1 MKLTRGLA
9 PEGEEVLNFIKSL
22 LNPLRITIPFLLDII
37 IVSDPEQ
44 IKKIETSGD
53 VDRLHKYETASLPWW
68 VGFYFKATRFHD
80 DKRDLWFLAFE
91 STSNPSYHPRRAYL
105 EEKVGIG
112 YGEEDVKKIAE
123 LLKKK
128 ADDEVLAHE
137 MAQIVN
143 WRFFGQEIPLSIT
156 KAAKDTLQNLSE
168 AIFPW
173 KYIRAREAHDQVI
186 DYCERTL
193 SRDVNIIDAGHHN
206 IGEVVKTTTGALKTL
221 KDNLDKPVEE
231 IFTSHPL
238 TPQAPRIAVRASTF
252 DGLLSFPT
260 TPGKTVVLF
269 QIGKAAAKTH
279 DIYFTF
285 GTGSPERS
293 CVFKDFFLS
302 YMKDLQKEL
311 WKVAPQG
318 PPQSPLTRSI
328 EGIFAIVNRF
338 VRWDELPPWL
348 GILSLA
354 QLRTALREH
363 NLYDTETDA
372 SRANPLPLTCP
383 AEFLTNRTPDG
394 SYNDLHY
401 PDMGRT
407 DRRFGRNMPL
417 DRVQR
422 PSDER
427 ILTPNPRTIAREL
440 MTRDSFKPAT
450 TLNILAAGW
459 IQFMIHGWF
468 THYTTGEV
476 PPFEIPIDDNDDWPS
491 NDRVIRVRRTKV
503 DPSHQGDPTGHPTP
517 YLNRESPWW
526 DGSQIYGRTKEI
538 QQTLRSHQ
546 DGKLTVDE
554 RGLLPLAN
562 DDDKEDQDGDKR
574 GSVDAVDKAGV
585 RDNWWLGLG
594 VMHVLFTLEHNA
606 ICDRLKSE
614 YPTWTDDQL
623 FNKARL
629 INAGLL
635 AKIHTVEWTPGILG
649 HPTLQIAM
657 NTNWWGIAGEKIHKI
672 IGRISSN
679 EAISGIPGSPTNH
692 FGVPYSLTEEFV
704 SVYRMHPLVPDLF
717 TFHSVETGKAI
728 SEATLD
734 KAVGPGAR
742 AIMESID
749 TSDLFYSL
757 GIANPGAITLRN
769 YPNFLRTL
777 PRRDGRI
784 VDLAAV
790 EILRD
795 RERGV
800 PRYNDFRELLRLPRV
815 KSFSDLTPE
824 RELAQEI
831 ESLYGGKIDDV
842 DLMVGL
848 FAEEP
853 PKGFGFSD
861 TAFRIFILMAS
872 RRLNSDRFFTVDFTP
887 EVYTQVGLDW
897 IANNTMSSVL
907 LRHYP
912 KLGPALRG
920 VKNAFAPW
928 NRI

>member
-1 MKLTRGLA
+1 MLDL
-9 PEGEEVLNFIKSL
+9 IKSF
-22 LNPLRITIPFLLDII
+22 LNPLRIKIPFLLDII
-37 IVSDPEQ
+37 IVSDPEH

-68 VGFYFKATRFHD
+68 VKFYFKATRFHD
-80 DKRDLWFLAFE
+80 DERDLWFLALE
-91 STSNPSYHPRRAYL
+91 SDSNPTYHQRRAYL
-105 EEKVGIG
+105 EEKVDIG
-112 YGEEDVKKIAE
+112 YSEDDVKKIAE
-123 LLKKK
+123 LLKTK
-128 ADDEVLAHE
+128 ASDEVLANE
-137 MAQIVN
+137 MVQIVQ
-143 WRFFGQEIPLSIT
+143 WRFFGQEVPLSIT

-168 AIFPW
+168 AILPW
-173 KYIRAREAHDQVI
+173 KYIRAREAHKQVM

-193 SRDVNIIDAGHHN
+193 SRDVHLIDAGHHN
-206 IGEVVKTTTGALKTL
+206 LGELVKTTTGALRTL
-221 KDNLDKPVEE
+221 QDNLDKPVEE

-238 TPQAPRIAVRASTF
+238 TPQAPRIAVRASDF
-252 DGLLSFPT
+252 DGLLGFPT

-279 DIYFTF
+279 DINFTF
-285 GTGSPERS
+285 GTGRSERS
-293 CVFKDFFLS
+293 CVFKEFFLS

-311 WKVAPQG
+311 WQVAPQG
-318 PPQSPLTRSI
+318 PPQSPITRAV

-338 VRWDELPPWL
+338 VRWDKLPPWL

-363 NLYDTETDA
+363 NLYDTETEA

-383 AEFLTNRTPDG
+383 AESLTNRTPDG

-417 DRVQR
+417 DHVQQ

-427 ILTPNPRTIAREL
+427 ILTPNPRNIAREL

-450 TLNILAAGW
+450 TLNIHAAGW

-468 THYTTGEV
+468 AHYTTGKV
-476 PPFEIPIDDNDDWPS
+476 PPFEIPIDENDDWPS
-491 NDRVIRVRRTKV
+491 DQKRMIVRRTKV
-503 DPSHQGDPTGHPTP
+503 DPSHQGDPSGHPTP
-517 YLNRESPWW
+517 FLNRESPWW
-526 DGSQIYGRTKEI
+526 DGSQIYGRTEEI

-546 DGKLTVDE
+546 DGKLAVDE
-554 RGLLPLAN
+554 RGLLPLASQ
-562 DDDKEDQDGDKR
+562 DDTEDEDRDKR
-574 GSVDAVDKAGV
+574 GSVDAVDKAAV

-594 VMHVLFTLEHNA
+594 LMHVLFTLEHNA
-606 ICDRLKSE
+606 ICDRLKAE

-623 FNKARL
+623 FKKARL
-629 INAGLL
+629 VNAALL
-635 AKIHTVEWTPGILG
+635 AKIHTVEWTPAILG
-649 HPTLQIAM
+649 HPTLQIGM
-657 NTNWWGIAGEKIHKI
+657 NANWWGIAGEKIHKL
-672 IGRISSN
+672 IGRISSS

-704 SVYRMHPLVPDLF
+704 SVYRMHALVPDLF
-717 TFHSVETGKAI
+717 TFHSAETGDLMG
-728 SEATLD
+728 EATLGD
-734 KAVGPGAR
+734 AVGPGAR
-742 AIMESID
+742 AIMERID
-749 TSDLFYSL
+749 PSDLFYSL
-757 GIANPGAITLRN
+757 GIAHPGAITLKN
-769 YPNFLRTL
+769 YPNLLRTL

-815 KSFSDLTPE
+815 ESFSQLTPDP
-824 RELAQEI
+824 ELAEKM
-831 ESLYGGKIDDV
+831 ESLYDGNINDV

-853 PKGFGFSD
+853 PEGFGFSD

-872 RRLNSDRFFTVDFTP
+872 RRLNSDRFFTTDFTP
-887 EVYTQVGLDW
+887 EVYTPAGFDW
-897 IANNTMSSVL
+897 IANNTMISVL

-912 KLGPALRG
+912 KLGPTLRG

-928 NRI
+928 NPVGT

>member
-1 MKLTRGLA
+1 M
-9 PEGEEVLNFIKSL
+9 LNFIKSL
-22 LNPLRITIPFLLDII
+22 FNPLRIKIPFLLDII

-53 VDRLHKYETASLPWW
+53 VDRLHKYDTAALPWW
-68 VGFYFKATRFHD
+68 VKFYFKATRFHD
-80 DKRDLWFLAFE
+80 DERDLWFLAFE
-91 STSNPSYHPRRAYL
+91 SASNPSYRQRRAYL

-112 YGEEDVKKIAE
+112 YSEEDVKKIAE
-123 LLKKK
+123 LLKKN

-137 MAQIVN
+137 MVQIVN

-173 KYIRAREAHDQVI
+173 KYIHARQAHKQVI
-186 DYCERTL
+186 DYCEYAL
-193 SRDVNIIDAGHHN
+193 SRNVHIIDAGHHN

-221 KDNLDKPVEE
+221 KDHLDKPVEE

-238 TPQAPRIAVRASTF
+238 TPQAPRIAVKSSNF
-252 DGLLSFPT
+252 DGLLLFPT

-279 DIYFTF
+279 DINFTF
-285 GTGSPERS
+285 GTGSPERA
-293 CVFKDFFLS
+293 CVFKEFFLS
-302 YMKDLQKEL
+302 YMSDLQKEL

-318 PPQSPLTRSI
+318 PPQSPLTHAI
-328 EGIFAIVNRF
+328 EGIFSIVNRLIN
-338 VRWDELPPWL
+338 WDKLPSWL
-348 GILSLA
+348 GVLSLA
-354 QLRTALREH
+354 QLRTALRER

-383 AEFLTNRTPDG
+383 AENLTNRTPDG

-407 DRRFGRNMPL
+407 GRRFGRNMPL
-417 DRVQR
+417 DRVQQ
-422 PSDER
+422 PSNER
-427 ILTPNPRTIAREL
+427 ILTPNPRDIAREL
-440 MTRDSFKPAT
+440 MTRDTFKPAP

-468 THYTTGEV
+468 THFTTGEV
-476 PPFEIPIDDNDDWPS
+476 PPFEIPINDDDDWPS
-491 NDRVIRVRRTKV
+491 DQRPMRVRRTKV
-503 DPSHQGDPTGHPTP
+503 DPSHARDPVGHPTP

-526 DGSQIYGRTKEI
+526 DGSQIYGRDQDI
-538 QQTLRSHQ
+538 QDKVRSHQ
-546 DGKLTVDE
+546 DGKLAVDE
-554 RGLLPLAN
+554 RGLLPLAGK
-562 DDDKEDQDGDKR
+562 DDNTDDTQDKQRPVDGVEKT
-574 GSVDAVDKAGV
+574 GV
-585 RDNWWLGLG
+585 SDNWWLGLG
-594 VMHVLFTLEHNA
+594 LMHVLFTLEHNA

-649 HPTLQIAM
+649 NPTLQIGM
-657 NTNWWGIAGEKIHKI
+657 NINWWGIAGEKITKL
-672 IGRISSN
+672 IGRISPS
-679 EAISGIPGSPTNH
+679 EVISGIPGSPTNH
-692 FGVPYSLTEEFV
+692 FNVPYSLTEEFV
-704 SVYRMHPLVPDLF
+704 SVYRMHALIPDLF
-717 TFHSVETGKAI
+717 SFHSAQTGESI
-728 SEATLD
+728 GEATLGE
-734 KAVGPGAR
+734 AVGPNAR
-742 AIMESID
+742 AIMERIN

-757 GIANPGAITLRN
+757 GIANPGAITLKN

-777 PRRDGRI
+777 PRRDGRV

-800 PRYNDFRELLRLPRV
+800 PRYNEFRQLLRLARV
-815 KSFSDLTPE
+815 ESFSQLTPD
-824 RELAQEI
+824 RELAQKI
-831 ESLYGGKIDDV
+831 ESLYDGNIDDV

-887 EVYTQVGLDW
+887 DVYTPIGLDW
-897 IANNTMSSVL
+897 IAHNSMISVL

-912 KLGPALRG
+912 TLGPALRG
-920 VKNAFAPW
+920 RKNAFAPW
-928 NRI
+928 NRIGT